1 MHRRGSYHLIL
12 VADGSR
18 ATDDAVTAVRSLIDP
33 AAIGRISVVAVGYP
47 FAFAHG
53 WSLGFFGLAG
63 LATPLLLDDLTTR
76 AKTWADTETR
86 RVANLL
92 AGESVAIDRIA
103 RVGTP
108 IDEIMD
114 VARESDA
121 DLVVVSSNSRPGRF
135 ASSRDELARD
145 LMHRLPCPVLVV
157 HPSTADEPPIRGQR
171 IPALD
176 LLITRPAS
184 TPLTAGAGA

>member
-18 ATDDAVTAVRSLIDP
+18 ATDAAVTAVRSLIDP

-53 WSLGFFGLAG
+53 WSLGFLGFAG
-63 LATPLLLDDLTTR
+63 FATPLLLDDLATR
-76 AKTWADTETR
+76 AKTWADTETQ
-86 RVANLL
+86 RVADLL
-92 AGESVAIDRIA
+92 AGESVALDRIA

-114 VARESDA
+114 IARKADA
-121 DLVVVSSNSRPGRF
+121 DIVVVSSNSRPGRF

-157 HPSTADEPPIRGQR
+157 HPRAADAPPVRGQR

-176 LLITRPAS
+176 LRLSRS
-184 TPLTAGAGA
+184 SQSPLVAGAGA